1 MSVMCVTCRVG
12 TMTLAV
18 PTEAVEL
25 LTEFVRGPV
34 PPLAQ
39 PWWNGLASVG
49 GRLVACIGLLGRS
62 VGDDAPDRRRIGLL
76 MRDGS
81 AGRAAWALEID
92 GLGSLSRITRGD
104 GSRPAV
110 PAGAMLVCPESWLAA
125 GIGPGGAALPLLDAA
140 AVSATLDS
148 AT

>member
-39 PWWNGLASVG
+39 PWWTGLASVG
-49 GRLVACIGLLGRS
+49 GRLVACVGLLGRS
-62 VGDDAPDRRRIGLL
+62 VGGAPERRRIGLL
-76 MRDGS
+76 MR

-92 GLGSLSRITRGD
+92 GLGPLSRITVGD
-104 GSRPAV
+104 GPRPAV
-110 PAGAMLVCPESWLAA
+110 PAGAKLVCPESWLSA

-140 AVSATLDS
+140 AVSATLDHS
-148 AT
+148 T